1 MAGIKKDVAE
11 MMNDATE
18 ACIQFIKLSKKWE
31 KDYEKYG
38 TQAMADGYQNCVDK
52 AVEYFYQI
60 TEILDE
66 AENGGY
72 LSFGET
78 KSLIKKKYDCK
89 SKCID
94 VFIKYGFDVTPLLQD
109 LG

>member
-1 MAGIKKDVAE
+1 MAGIKKDIAE
-11 MMNDATE
+11 MMNVATE
-18 ACIQFIKLSKKWE
+18 TCIKFIKLSKKWE

-38 TQAMADGYQNCVDK
+38 TQALADGYQDSVDK
-52 AVEYFYQI
+52 AVGYFYRI

-89 SKCID
+89 TKCLET
-94 VFIKYGFDVTPLLQD
+94 FIKYGFDITPLMES
-109 LG
+109 